1 MKHLFTNKRKIKR
14 RFRKIRNVF
23 PLSLGILETDHT
35 ACNPHCI
42 KVFSVS
48 LFVSHPLSHPL
59 ATKTIKYECPCSIGR
74 LASKPCCRLL
84 LYPQNLPVY
93 CRNLWTVHRSTG
105 PTRPIYPIA
114 LSSYPMCLCI
124 IHLALIVLISHGI
137 LLVRYCLNTPAPTT
151 QKEKHTHYCVLV
163 EKFDFEKFLIGG

>member
-42 KVFSVS
+42 KGFSVS
-48 LFVSHPLSHPL
+48 AFVSHPLSHPL
-59 ATKTIKYECPCSIGR
+59 ATKTIKYECLSSISR

-84 LYPQNLPVY
+84 LYLQNLPNIAVILPLLDCLLLVPCY
-93 CRNLWTVHRSTG
+93 RCTIQHQPLGYLRYGAFVHPHVVKSSK
-105 PTRPIYPIA
+105 
-114 LSSYPMCLCI
+114 SSY
-124 IHLALIVLISHGI
+124 
-137 LLVRYCLNTPAPTT
+137 
-151 QKEKHTHYCVLV
+151 
-163 EKFDFEKFLIGG
+163 